1 MTVYYYKKS
10 SNISGFTLVEL
21 MIALLVSS
29 IVAGAIYF
37 VYTGQQNIYTRQEVV
52 VDMQQNLRAG
62 LYLVGQELR
71 MAGYDPSGNAG
82 AGIVTA
88 TSNTINFTQD
98 ITDNA
103 GTATDGDGDIADAN
117 ENVTLAFNAA
127 TLQLTRNTGGGAQPF
142 VDNVDFIE
150 FAYTLEDGTVTLA
163 PNPSTLDQIRT
174 VQISMLVRTATPE
187 VNYLNTLTYTTPF
200 GTVINGGPYNDN
212 FRRRFLYT
220 TVQCRNI
227 GL

>member
-1 MTVYYYKKS
+1 MSHLPQIDSGSK
-10 SNISGFTLVEL
+10 GFTLVEL

-29 IVAGAIYF
+29 VVAGAIYF
-37 VYTGQQNIYTRQEVV
+37 VYTGQQKIYTLQEAV

-71 MAGYDPSGNAG
+71 MAGYDPQGSAG
-82 AGIVTA
+82 AGIVNA
-88 TSNTINFTQD
+88 TSNGINFTQD

-103 GTATDGDGDIADAN
+103 GTGTDGDGDVADAN
-117 ENVTLAFNAA
+117 ENITLAFNPA

-150 FAYTLEDGTVTLA
+150 FVYTLEDGTVTSN

-174 VQISMLVRTATPE
+174 IQVSMLVRAASPE
-187 VNYLNTLTYTTPF
+187 INFLNTFTYTTPF
-200 GTVINGGPYNDN
+200 GTVVNGGPYNDN
-212 FRRRFLYT
+212 FQRRFLYT